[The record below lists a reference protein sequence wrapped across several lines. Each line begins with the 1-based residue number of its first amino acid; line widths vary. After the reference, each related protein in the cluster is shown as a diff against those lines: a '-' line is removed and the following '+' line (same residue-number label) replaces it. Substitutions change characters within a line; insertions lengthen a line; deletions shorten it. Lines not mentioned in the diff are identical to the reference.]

1 MGFVAG
7 ILLMYL
13 PEQHAFQ
20 VFSQLMSSK
29 GCKLRRLYLDGLCDL
44 KYEMSMFDWLLKRH
58 HPKLSCHLQQYC
70 VPSVLYISQWLL
82 TCFACPFP
90 AYFTAQLV
98 DIMLIEGSDR
108 IIMQVFERPYLG
120 PFCMHHS
127 SLLHFTGSSSSISND
142 KSKASENLLV
152 TLLYALT

>member
-1 MGFVAG
+1 MAFVAG

-20 VFSQLMSSK
+20 LFSKLMSSK
-29 GCKLRRLYLDGLCDL
+29 GCRLRRLYLDGLRDL
-44 KYEMSMFDWLLKRH
+44 KHEMSMFDWLLQRH
-58 HPKLSCHLQQYC
+58 HPKLSCHLQQHC

-90 AYFTAQLV
+90 AYFPAQLV

-108 IIMQVFERPYLG
+108 IIMQVGKADAEPLM
-120 PFCMHHS
+120 FCRC
-127 SLLHFTGSSSSISND
+127 
-142 KSKASENLLV
+142 
-152 TLLYALT
+152 